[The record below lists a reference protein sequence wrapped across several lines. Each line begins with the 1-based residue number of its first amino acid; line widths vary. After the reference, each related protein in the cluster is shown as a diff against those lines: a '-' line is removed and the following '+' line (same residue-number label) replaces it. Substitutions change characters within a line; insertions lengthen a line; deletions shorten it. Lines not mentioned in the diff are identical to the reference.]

1 MSNLKTKGE
10 KTMLEQNLKN
20 YLKEHGYNVS
30 AVAEKSGVGRRL
42 QRVVNEGAK
51 LRADD
56 LVKITKVLG
65 IKVEDLINE

>member
-56 LVKITKVLG
+56 LIKITKVLG

>member
-1 MSNLKTKGE
+1 
-10 KTMLEQNLKN
+10 MLEQNLKN
-20 YLKEHGYNVS
+20 YLNEHGYNVS